1 MPTLEVDGSVITQ
14 NAGVLSYL
22 AEAYPDAK
30 LGGDGT
36 PPGDAEV
43 DGWLGFINSDM
54 HPAFR
59 PLFGATR
66 YLGDETAIERT
77 KAHAKQTVRGL
88 FEFVNTQLSGR
99 DWIAGARST
108 AEGPRARDFH
118 ARDLCRA
125 FVFYNRV

>member
-1 MPTLEVDGSVITQ
+1 
-14 NAGVLSYL
+14 
-22 AEAYPDAK
+22 
-30 LGGDGT
+30 
-36 PPGDAEV
+36 
-43 DGWLGFINSDM
+43 M